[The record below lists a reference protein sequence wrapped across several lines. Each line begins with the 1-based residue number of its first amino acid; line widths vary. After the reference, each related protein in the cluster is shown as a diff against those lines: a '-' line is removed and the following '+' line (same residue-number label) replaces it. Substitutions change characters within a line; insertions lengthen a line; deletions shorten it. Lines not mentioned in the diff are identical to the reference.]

1 MTVGVAGLG
10 LIGGSFA
17 LAAAK
22 KTPHRVL
29 GFNRNKDTLEE
40 ALLCGAIEAELNEYN
55 LPECDIVIVALPP
68 QATVAWVESYGKY
81 LKSSCVL
88 VDAVGVKRVI
98 VEKLSAAA
106 DKYGFTYV
114 GGHPMAGKE
123 VAGFPNSDENLYR
136 GASMILTPRTGT
148 DIAIVDDLRLFFLSL
163 GFGRVTIATPEEHDK
178 VIAYTSQLAHIASSA
193 YIKSPSAQ
201 VHSGFSAGSFR
212 DLTRVARLDENLW
225 TELFRD
231 NRDYLTLEL
240 KELIAHLNEYL
251 DALESEN
258 WDEMRALLKDGREKK
273 ESSGRA

>member
-1 MTVGVAGLG
+1 MTVGVVGLG

-17 LAAAK
+17 LACAK
-22 KTPHRVL
+22 KTRHRVL
-29 GFNRNKDTLEE
+29 GFNRNKDTLED
-40 ALLCGAIEAELNEYN
+40 ALLCGACEAELNEYN
-55 LPECDIVIVALPP
+55 LSECDIVIVALPP
-68 QATVAWVESYGKY
+68 QAAVAWVGDYGKY

-98 VEKLSAAA
+98 VEKLGALA
-106 DKYGFTYV
+106 DEYGFTYV

-123 VAGFPNSDENLYR
+123 VAGFPNSDENLFR
-136 GASMILTPRTGT
+136 GASMILTPRAGT
-148 DIAIVDDLRLFFLSL
+148 DIAVVDDLRVFFLSL
-163 GFGRVTIATPEEHDK
+163 GFGRVTISTPEEHDR
-178 VIAYTSQLAHIASSA
+178 VIAYTSQLAHVASNA

-212 DLTRVARLDENLW
+212 DMTRVAKLDENLW

-231 NRDYLTLEL
+231 NRDYLTAEL
-240 KELIAHLNEYL
+240 RELILHLNEYL
-251 DALESEN
+251 SALEAEN